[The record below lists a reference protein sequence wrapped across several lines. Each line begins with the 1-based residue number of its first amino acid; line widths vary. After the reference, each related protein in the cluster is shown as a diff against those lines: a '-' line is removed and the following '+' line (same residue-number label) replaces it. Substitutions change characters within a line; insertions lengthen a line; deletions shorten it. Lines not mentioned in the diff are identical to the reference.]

1 MILKTMIQHEL
12 KASWKAFFFWSL
24 GLAFLILA
32 GFVKFLGLDAT
43 SGVDITTLMAQF
55 PKVVLAMFGMAGLD
69 IQSLGGYYAVLQN
82 YVLLCTSIFAI
93 SLGANAVSR
102 ESIDKTY
109 EFIFTKPRTRNS
121 ILMAKILSALIY
133 LTAFSL
139 LNFLFSHIALPLY
152 KLENTIATPIFL
164 FTLANFTVGLFFL
177 SLSTLLSTLFARAE
191 NGMKAGNFAFLL
203 FYMLSII
210 SDMIENP
217 SRIQVISPLRYFN
230 ATELLN
236 NRFSLIFFLIAIAT
250 SLLAMQIAFSAFRK
264 RDLSAV

>member
-1 MILKTMIQHEL
+1 MKNMIQHEI
-12 KASWKAFFFWSL
+12 KSNWKPFLYWTL
-24 GLAFLILA
+24 GLTVLVLA
-32 GFVKFLGLDAT
+32 GFAKFLGFDAS
-43 SGVDITTLMAQF
+43 SGVDVSALMAQF
-55 PKVVLAMFGMAGLD
+55 PKVFLAMFGMAGLD

-82 YVLLCTSIFAI
+82 FVLLCTSIFAI
-93 SLGANAVSR
+93 QLGANAVSR

-121 ILMAKILSALIY
+121 ILMAKLIAAILY

-139 LNFLFSHIALPLY
+139 LNFLFSHLALPLY
-152 KLENTIATPIFL
+152 KLENTITTPIFL
-164 FTLANFTVGLFFL
+164 FSFANYTVGLFFL

-203 FYMLSII
+203 FYMLSIV

-217 SRIQVISPLRYFN
+217 SRIQVISPMRYFT

-250 SLLAMQIAFSAFRK
+250 SILALQIAFSAFRK